1 MKIKWSNRIF
11 VRGIYFSFQKGDEKG
26 GREKENEKKRVN
38 LFLIRC
44 TDYGEHRKQS
54 KTFFGDK
61 KSYFFPFKSNVMVS
75 PFKKQVTVNVTEKI
89 FKKFFRVDLVID
101 LLRAPKR
108 SIIILKF
115 KNFLGKGF
123 CSLHPPPFAAK
134 FFKISAG
141 GGDTNI

>member
-26 GREKENEKKRVN
+26 GREKENEKKKKRVN

-75 PFKKQVTVNVTEKI
+75 PFKKQVTVNVTEKNI
-89 FKKFFRVDLVID
+89 QTNLSRWTW
-101 LLRAPKR
+101 LLT
-108 SIIILKF
+108 F
-115 KNFLGKGF
+115 
-123 CSLHPPPFAAK
+123 
-134 FFKISAG
+134 
-141 GGDTNI
+141 